1 VGVRVGLLECDH
13 VDDRFRSIA
22 GDYHDMFGSLFA
34 RAGVDLDFV
43 RYNVR
48 GGELP
53 ATVTEC
59 DAYLCTG
66 SRHSVY
72 DDADWIKQAADLVRS
87 LHDTERPLI
96 GVCFGHQLIAE
107 ALGGRIERAATG
119 WGVGVQ
125 GIEVVQNER
134 WMTPR
139 SRRCRLQF
147 MHQDQVSRLPAE
159 AVLLG
164 RTDHCPIAMFR
175 VGTTTLGIQAHPE
188 FTVAYAEALLDAR
201 VALIGADRIDE
212 VRQSYESTTDERA
225 VAQWFAQFIAGHAE
239 NAS

>member
-1 VGVRVGLLECDH
+1 MSVRVGLLECDH
-13 VDDRFRSIA
+13 VDDRFRAIA
-22 GDYHDMFGSLFA
+22 GDYHDMFASMFA
-34 RAGVDLDFV
+34 RAGVDLDLV
-43 RYNVR
+43 RYNVC

-53 ATVTEC
+53 ATVAEC

-72 DDADWIKQAADLVRS
+72 DDADWIEQAADLVRS
-87 LHDTERPLI
+87 LHDAERPLV

-107 ALGGRIERAATG
+107 ALGGRIEPAATG
-119 WGVGVQ
+119 WSVGVQ
-125 GIEVVQNER
+125 GIDIVQNEQ

-139 SRRCRLQF
+139 SLHCRLQF

-175 VGTTTLGIQAHPE
+175 VGTTMLGIQSHPE

-212 VRQSYESTTDERA
+212 ARHSFDSSTDERA
-225 VAQWFAQFIAGHAE
+225 VAQWFAQFIAGRGGV
-239 NAS
+239 AS

>member
-1 VGVRVGLLECDH
+1 MSLRVGLLECDH

-22 GDYHDMFGSLFA
+22 GDYHDMFASLFEQA
-34 RAGVDLDFV
+34 AVDLDLV
-43 RYNVR
+43 RYDVR

-53 ATVTEC
+53 VTVAEC

-72 DDADWIKQAADLVRS
+72 DDLDWIKQAAELVRS
-87 LHDTERPLI
+87 LHDAGRPLV

-107 ALGGRIERAATG
+107 ALGGKVECAATG

-125 GIEVVQNER
+125 QIEIVRTEQ
-134 WMTPR
+134 WMAPHAT
-139 SRRCRLQF
+139 RCRLQF
-147 MHQDQVSRLPAE
+147 MHQDQVSRLPPE

-164 RTDHCPIAMFR
+164 HTDHCPIAMFR
-175 VGTTTLGIQAHPE
+175 VGTTMLGIQAHPE
-188 FTVAYAEALLDAR
+188 FSVAYAEALLDAR

-212 VRQSYESTTDERA
+212 ARHSFESSTDERA
-225 VAQWFAQFIAGHAE
+225 VAQWFAQFIAGRGGV
-239 NAS
+239 AS

>member
-1 VGVRVGLLECDH
+1 VSPRVGLLECDH

-22 GDYHDMFGSLFA
+22 GDYNDMFASLFA

-53 ATVTEC
+53 ATGAEC

-87 LHDTERPLI
+87 LHETGRPLI

-107 ALGGRIERAATG
+107 ALGGRIERAASG

-125 GIEVVQNER
+125 GIEIVQHER

-139 SRRCRLQF
+139 SLRCRLQF

-212 VRQSYESTTDERA
+212 ARHSIESATDERA
-225 VAQWFAQFIAGHAE
+225 VAQWFAQFIAGRAE

>member
-1 VGVRVGLLECDH
+1 MRVGLLECDH
-13 VDDRFRSIA
+13 VDDRFRPVA
-22 GDYHDMFGSLFA
+22 GDYNDMFASLFA

-87 LHDTERPLI
+87 LHDTGRPLI
-96 GVCFGHQLIAE
+96 GVCFGHQLIAD
-107 ALGGRIERAATG
+107 ALGGTVEPAATG
-119 WGVGVQ
+119 WGVGVH
-125 GIEVVQNER
+125 GIEVAQHEQ

-139 SRRCRLQF
+139 SLRCRLQF

-212 VRQSYESTTDERA
+212 ARQSIESTTDERA
-225 VAQWFAQFIAGHAE
+225 VARWFAQFIEGPAE
-239 NAS
+239 IAS